1 MTSPGCGPHGEG
13 ELQGVRL
20 VADGLVF
27 PEGPVAMDDG
37 TVLVVEMYAGR
48 VSRITPSGAELVA
61 ETGGCPNGLAVG
73 PDGALYVCN
82 NDAMG
87 ADGGG
92 RIERIDLRSGVVER
106 LFSEVGGKPLGC
118 PNDLVFDRAGGF
130 WFTDFGRPS
139 RRSTRYGGIYYVD
152 ALGEPHEV
160 VHPVDNP
167 NGIGLSPDGST
178 LYWAETETRRVVR
191 RSVVAPGVLA
201 PTTGDSALT
210 VIVGHPTDES
220 LLVAGLPG
228 NRRLDSLAVDADG
241 YVAVGTLL
249 DSGITEVD
257 PESGTTTLLRLPGWA
272 TDRLV
277 TNICFGGPDL
287 RTGYLTLSETGRLV
301 ACDWPRPGLEL
312 AFRA

>member
-1 MTSPGCGPHGEG
+1 MASGGAGPHEGG

-20 VADGLVF
+20 VAEGLVF

-37 TVLVVEMYAGR
+37 SVLVVEMLAGR
-48 VSRITPSGAELVA
+48 VSRVTPIGTELVA
-61 ETGGCPNGLAVG
+61 ETGGGPNGLAIG

-87 ADGGG
+87 DDGGG
-92 RIERIDLRSGVVER
+92 RIERIDLGNGVVER
-106 LFSEVGGKPLGC
+106 LFSEVGGEPLGC

-130 WFTDFGRPS
+130 WFTDFGRPT
-139 RRSTRYGGIYYVD
+139 RRSGRYGGIYYVD
-152 ALGEPHEV
+152 AQGEPREV

-191 RSVVAPGVLA
+191 RTVIAPGELA

-210 VIVGHPTDES
+210 VVMGKPTDES
-220 LLVAGLPG
+220 LLLAGLPG

-257 PESGTTTLLRLPGWA
+257 PESGATTLLRLPGWA

-287 RTGYLTLSETGRLV
+287 RTGYITLSETGRLL